1 MTSCNSGS
9 TCLLRPLDDQSLQLL
24 QENSVVRV
32 GFPLD
37 GTPLSYHPT
46 VPAPST
52 IKVDITL
59 QIVPSNLKI
68 DIALQIVLPE
78 NCPCKLFR
86 PKIAPANCSAR
97 KLPHF
102 QSLRDSTFKPLG
114 QSCNTELTWSA
125 LCRGRHKMLSHWIVM
140 FALRVQSS

>member
-1 MTSCNSGS
+1 
-9 TCLLRPLDDQSLQLL
+9 LDDQQLQLL

-32 GFPLD
+32 EFPLD

-52 IKVDITL
+52 LKVDITL

-86 PKIAPANCSAR
+86 PKIAP
-97 KLPHF
+97 LPEAAGQHF
-102 QSLRDSTFKPLG
+102 FKPLG

-125 LCRGRHKMLSHWIVM
+125 CCAGDETKCFPI
-140 FALRVQSS
+140 